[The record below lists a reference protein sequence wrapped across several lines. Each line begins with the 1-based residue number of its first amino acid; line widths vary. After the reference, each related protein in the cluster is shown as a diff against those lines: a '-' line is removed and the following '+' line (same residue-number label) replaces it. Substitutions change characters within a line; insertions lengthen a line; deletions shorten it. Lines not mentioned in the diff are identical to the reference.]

1 MNSVELIRPQ
11 LERLQRM
18 ALPVGVVGLL
28 LTVAGYILGPKSFF
42 HSYLIAYM
50 FVLGLTLGSMAWLLI
65 HQVAGGGAFF
75 LVRRLFEASTRC
87 LPFVMVAFIPIL
99 LDLSGL
105 LRPSTL
111 YEWAHA
117 DIVAHD
123 AVLQKKVAYLNVP
136 FFIGRAIFYF
146 AVWGFIANRLNVWG
160 RQQSEGD
167 ARATHKL
174 SMWGALFLIL
184 YVFTMTFAAFDWVM
198 SLTPHWYSSLYGVI
212 FIIGQGL
219 STLCLMHILITYLT
233 NGTKLREWVP
243 QNYFRDLGNL
253 TLAFT
258 MLWAYTNYSQWVI
271 IWSGNI
277 AEEVDWYA
285 PRVQTAWVY
294 VGAAL
299 IACHFVL
306 PFLTLL
312 SSSVKVRIDNL
323 AKLAVL
329 ILLMRLLDLRYYIT
343 PTFSPGP
350 HHPRPD
356 QIGEGISAYFTNL
369 ADIGAVLG
377 LCGIWLW
384 LWSREMLKSRSLVPD
399 NDPRFAGKFV
409 VPESPVVPVGEGV
422 ASHG

>member
-11 LERLQRM
+11 LERLQRL
-18 ALPVGVVGLL
+18 ALPIGVVGLL
-28 LTVAGYILGPKSFF
+28 LTVAGFILGPKSFF
-42 HSYLIAYM
+42 HSYLVAYM

-87 LPFVMVAFIPIL
+87 LPFVAVAFIPIL
-99 LDLSGL
+99 LGISN
-105 LRPSTL
+105 L
-111 YEWAHA
+111 YEWSHQDVVDA
-117 DIVAHD
+117 DRILKA
-123 AVLQKKVAYLNVP
+123 KEPYLNVP
-136 FFIGRAIFYF
+136 FFIARAVFYF
-146 AVWGFIANRLNVWG
+146 VIWGFIANRLNVWG

-174 SMWGALFLIL
+174 SMWSALFLIL

-219 STLCLMHILITYLT
+219 STLCLMHILITFLT
-233 NGTKLREWVP
+233 KGTQLREWVP
-243 QNYFRDLGNL
+243 KNYYRDLGNL

-277 AEEVDWYA
+277 AEEVEWYV

-294 VGAAL
+294 VGATL

-312 SSSVKVRIDNL
+312 SSSVKVRIDHL
-323 AKLAVL
+323 AKLAVF

-343 PTFSPGP
+343 PTFSPN
-350 HHPRPD
+350 
-356 QIGEGISAYFTNL
+356 AFFTNI

-377 LCGIWLW
+377 LGGIWMW
-384 LWSREMLKSRSLVPD
+384 LWTREMLKSRSLLPD
-399 NDPRFAGKFV
+399 NDPRFAGTFV
-409 VPESPVVPVGEGV
+409 VPESATTPAPEGV

>member
-1 MNSVELIRPQ
+1 
-11 LERLQRM
+11 
-18 ALPVGVVGLL
+18 
-28 LTVAGYILGPKSFF
+28 
-42 HSYLIAYM
+42 
-50 FVLGLTLGSMAWLLI
+50 
-65 HQVAGGGAFF
+65 GAFF

-87 LPFVMVAFIPIL
+87 LPFVAVAFIPIL
-99 LDLSGL
+99 IGI
-105 LRPSTL
+105 PSL
-111 YEWAHA
+111 YEWSHQDVVRA
-117 DIVAHD
+117 DR
-123 AVLQKKVAYLNVP
+123 VLQLKEPYLNVP
-136 FFIGRAIFYF
+136 FFIARSVFYF
-146 AVWGFIANRLNVWG
+146 VIWGFIANRLNVWG

-184 YVFTMTFAAFDWVM
+184 YVFTMTFASFDWVM

-212 FIIGQGL
+212 FIVGQGL

-233 NGTKLREWVP
+233 KGTRLREWVP
-243 QNYFRDLGNL
+243 NNYFRDLGNL

-258 MLWAYTNYSQWVI
+258 MLWAYMNYSQWVI

-277 AEEVDWYA
+277 AEEVEWYV
-285 PRVQTAWVY
+285 PRVQTSWVY
-294 VGAAL
+294 VGAIL

-329 ILLMRLLDLRYYIT
+329 ILVMRLIDLRFYIT
-343 PTFSPGP
+343 PTFSPN
-350 HHPRPD
+350 
-356 QIGEGISAYFTNL
+356 AYFTNI

-377 LCGIWLW
+377 LTGIWLW
-384 LWSREMLKSRSLVPD
+384 LWAREMMKSRSLVPD
-399 NDPRFAGKFV
+399 NDPRFAGTFV
-409 VPESPVVPVGEGV
+409 VPDSSTTPAPEGV